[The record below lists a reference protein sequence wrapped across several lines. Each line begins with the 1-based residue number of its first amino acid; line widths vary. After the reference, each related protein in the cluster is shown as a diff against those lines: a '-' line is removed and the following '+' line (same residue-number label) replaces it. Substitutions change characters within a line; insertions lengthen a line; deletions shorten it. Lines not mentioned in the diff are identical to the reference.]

1 MSTSQGG
8 SRVDSCGR
16 AFAGSQRWIQ
26 YYVNWQ
32 PVALNQAF
40 AAALPSLREF
50 SPAIE
55 WVSPLK
61 DHGFLEYRDEEFL
74 VRSGAAHY
82 ISKLHEFWPKGGP
95 CWDALAKIRPDRDV
109 GILLVEAKSY
119 PDEFFGNG
127 CGASARSRD
136 QIELALSST
145 REWLDVEAKAEWLGR
160 LYQSA
165 NRLAHLYLLR
175 ERLGVPTWLVN
186 VCFTGDPHS
195 PTTLTQW
202 KAALPPIHA
211 ELGLRVH
218 PPFFATVFLPAEEV
232 SG

>member
-1 MSTSQGG
+1 MSARQSG

-26 YYVNWQ
+26 YYVNCQ
-32 PVALNQAF
+32 PATLNQAI
-40 AAALPSLREF
+40 AAALPPLREF
-50 SPAIE
+50 SPAFE
-55 WVSPLK
+55 WVSPLQ
-61 DHGFLEYRDEEFL
+61 DHGFVEYRDEEFL
-74 VRSGAAHY
+74 VQSGAVPY
-82 ISKLHEFWPKGGP
+82 ISKLQEFWPKGGL
-95 CWDALAKIRPDRDV
+95 CWDALAKIRLGRDA

-127 CGASARSRD
+127 CGASARSRN
-136 QIELALSST
+136 QIELALSTT
-145 REWLDVEAKAEWLGR
+145 RKWLGAGAQAEWLGR

-175 ERLGVPTWLVN
+175 ERLGVPAWLVN

-195 PTTLTQW
+195 PTTLAQW
-202 KAALPPIHA
+202 EAALPPIYA
-211 ELGLRVH
+211 ELGLHVH